1 MRAKPVLGD
10 WEVPRISSIRTLE
23 HRAYAELPIPG
34 RSGSLFQDLNAV
46 PARVAIQGSLFGME
60 AQNQFLA
67 DLRSRFQSGEPVTF
81 VADILTATDIQ
92 YVIIETLT
100 IAESNQQPDQTD
112 YLIVLKE
119 SPPPPP
125 PPNPFGGLD
134 AGLLDQAQGF
144 LDTATNAL
152 DVIDSLGNLPNIS
165 DPTPQLTPALEGVS
179 AATSGLED
187 TLAPLQ
193 TIFGTGAADSEPEE
207 D

>member
-10 WEVPRISSIRTLE
+10 WEIPRISAIRTLE
-23 HRAYAELPIPG
+23 HRAYAELPVPG
-34 RSGSLFQDLNAV
+34 RTGSLFQDLNSV
-46 PARVAIQGSLFGME
+46 PTRVAIQGSLFGQE

-67 DLRSRFQSGEPVTF
+67 DLRSRFSAGEPVIF

-100 IAESNQQPDQTD
+100 IAESNQQPDQVD

-125 PPNPFGGLD
+125 PPNPLGGLD

-144 LDTATNAL
+144 LDATTNAL
-152 DVIDSLGNLPNIS
+152 DAIDSLGNLPDIS
-165 DPTPQLTPALEGVS
+165 DPTPQLTPALDGVQ
-179 AATSGLED
+179 AATSNLD
-187 TLAPLQ
+187 SALAPLRD
-193 TIFGTGAADSEPEE
+193 IFGTGSDTAPEE